1 MTIPEEARLMQEE
14 TEIAYN
20 TSWIEYF
27 KNNPLPQN
35 KLDYQSYLS
44 NAHKEAHKA
53 QNQAQLEKAIPI
65 ITKQAQKEA
74 TAYYAEMLKKAIT
87 RVREKAYKQAQEEER
102 KRIVAEGWELQ
113 DKLLAMTVLN
123 QNAPKIVLTNDEC
136 GWNIS
141 YFPDPPNTEG
151 ELSIMKGNPLEAVR
165 ALDETLRANPP
176 ARKEARNG

>member
-1 MTIPEEARLMQEE
+1 MTIPEEARLTQEE

-65 ITKQAQKEA
+65 ITKQAQ
-74 TAYYAEMLKKAIT
+74 
-87 RVREKAYKQAQEEER
+87 EEER

-141 YFPDPPNTEG
+141 YYPDPPRTEG
-151 ELSIMKGNPLEAVR
+151 ELSVMKGNPLEAVR
-165 ALDETLRANPP
+165 ALDEILRG
-176 ARKEARNG
+176 KSLSQEGD